1 MVSIQPAI
9 LLALIAG
16 LTLAAGG
23 GVVCRY
29 GELGADLQVLI
40 IITSSLFVGVSLS
53 FTFDAVYF
61 VRRFD
66 RALVNN

>member
-1 MVSIQPAI
+1 MSCRRGRRRRHPVRLLVLGSPGMVSIQPAI

-29 GELGADLQVLI
+29 GELGADLQVVDI
-40 IITSSLFVGVSLS
+40 I
-53 FTFDAVYF
+53 
-61 VRRFD
+61 
-66 RALVNN
+66 N

>member
-29 GELGADLQVLI
+29 GELGADLQVVDI
-40 IITSSLFVGVSLS
+40 I
-53 FTFDAVYF
+53 
-61 VRRFD
+61 
-66 RALVNN
+66 N